1 MTNILGYGELML
13 RHTPIDSN
21 ITTNRSKE
29 FKTNFGGSESN
40 SLCFL
45 GGINSNNIKVYLKHN
60 NIVGI
65 GLSWIANE
73 NLVENSNWIEIN
85 RRAQLIMDL

>member
-1 MTNILGYGELML
+1 M
-13 RHTPIDSN
+13 
-21 ITTNRSKE
+21 
-29 FKTNFGGSESN
+29 
-40 SLCFL
+40 
-45 GGINSNNIKVYLKHN
+45 GGINSNNIKAYLKHN